1 LYKSI
6 LFVFVWTIC
15 VSVLSALPNIIL
27 TEVLNIE
34 LNPWAM
40 AEVYSTSLLL
50 LGFIAHKFLSKPK
63 KTVPI
68 EVDPEMIKTERKYTK
83 LIAKS
88 MSASAWVGG
97 AILMT
102 ITIAHIATSGLT
114 LLPSSIDPNSIIQFL
129 SITTLITV
137 PALT

>member
-1 LYKSI
+1 MHKSI
-6 LFVFVWTIC
+6 IFVFVWMIC
-15 VSVLSALPNIIL
+15 VSVLSAVPNIIL
-27 TEVLNIE
+27 TEVLNIK

-50 LGFIAHKFLSKPK
+50 LGFLVHKFLSKSK
-63 KTVPI
+63 KTTPI
-68 EVDPEMIKTERKYTK
+68 EIDEEMIKTERKYTK

-88 MSASAWVGG
+88 MSASAWAGG

-114 LLPSSIDPNSIIQFL
+114 FLPSSIDPNSIIQFL

>member
-1 LYKSI
+1 M
-6 LFVFVWTIC
+6 IC

-27 TEVLNIE
+27 TEVLNIK

-50 LGFIAHKFLSKPK
+50 LGFIVHKFLSKSK
-63 KTVPI
+63 KATPI
-68 EVDPEMIKTERKYTK
+68 EIDEEMIKTERKYTK

-88 MSASAWVGG
+88 MSASAWIGG

-114 LLPSSIDPNSIIQFL
+114 FLPSSIDPNSIIQFL

>member
-1 LYKSI
+1 M
-6 LFVFVWTIC
+6 IC
-15 VSVLSALPNIIL
+15 VSVLSALPNIVL

-50 LGFIAHKFLSKPK
+50 LGFTVRKFLSKQ
-63 KTVPI
+63 KTTI
-68 EVDPEMIKTERKYTK
+68 EADEEMLKTERKYTK
-83 LIAKS
+83 LIVKS
-88 MSASAWVGG
+88 MSASAWTGG

-102 ITIAHIATSGLT
+102 ITIAHIATSGLIFF
-114 LLPSSIDPNSIIQFL
+114 PSSIDPNSLVQFL
-129 SITTLITV
+129 SITTLIAV

>member
-1 LYKSI
+1 M
-6 LFVFVWTIC
+6 IC
-15 VSVLSALPNIIL
+15 VSVLSALPNLIL
-27 TEVLNIE
+27 TEVLNIK

-50 LGFIAHKFLSKPK
+50 LGFITQKFLSKPK
-63 KTVPI
+63 KTLPI
-68 EVDPEMIKTERKYTK
+68 EIDAETIKTERKYTK

-88 MSASAWVGG
+88 MSASAWTGG

-114 LLPSSIDPNSIIQFL
+114 FLPSSIDPNSIIQFL

-137 PALT
+137 PALA

>member
-1 LYKSI
+1 M
-6 LFVFVWTIC
+6 IC

-27 TEVLNIE
+27 TEVLNIK

-50 LGFIAHKFLSKPK
+50 LGFITHKFLSKPK
-63 KTVPI
+63 KMIPI
-68 EVDPEMIKTERKYTK
+68 EIDAEMIKTERKYTK

-88 MSASAWVGG
+88 MSGSAWIGG

-114 LLPSSIDPNSIIQFL
+114 FLPSSIDPNSIIQFL

-137 PALT
+137 PTLT

>member
-1 LYKSI
+1 M
-6 LFVFVWTIC
+6 IC

-34 LNPWAM
+34 LNKWAM
-40 AEVYSTSLLL
+40 AEVYSISLLL

-63 KTVPI
+63 NNTPTQI
-68 EVDPEMIKTERKYTK
+68 DEEIITIERKYTK

-97 AILMT
+97 TILMT

-114 LLPSSIDPNSIIQFL
+114 FLPSSIDANSIIQFF

>member
-1 LYKSI
+1 M
-6 LFVFVWTIC
+6 IC

-27 TEVLNIE
+27 TEVLNIT

-50 LGFIAHKFLSKPK
+50 LGFISHKFLSKPK
-63 KTVPI
+63 KRI
-68 EVDPEMIKTERKYTK
+68 PEELDEEIIKTERKYTK

-88 MSASAWVGG
+88 MSASAWTGG
-97 AILMT
+97 AVLMT
-102 ITIAHIATSGLT
+102 ITIAHIAISGLIFF
-114 LLPSSIDPNSIIQFL
+114 PSSIDPNSIIQFL
-129 SITTLITV
+129 SITTLIAV

>member
-1 LYKSI
+1 MYKSI

-15 VSVLSALPNIIL
+15 VSVLSALSNIIL

>member
-1 LYKSI
+1 MYKSI

-114 LLPSSIDPNSIIQFL
+114 LLPSSVDPNSIIQFL

>member
-1 LYKSI
+1 M
-6 LFVFVWTIC
+6 IC

-50 LGFIAHKFLSKPK
+50 LGFIFHKFLSKPK
-63 KTVPI
+63 KRIPKELDEEI
-68 EVDPEMIKTERKYTK
+68 IKTERKYTK

-88 MSASAWVGG
+88 MSASAWIGG

-102 ITIAHIATSGLT
+102 ITIAHIAISGLIFF
-114 LLPSSIDPNSIIQFL
+114 PSSIDPNSIIQFL
-129 SITTLITV
+129 SITTLIAV

>member
-1 LYKSI
+1 MYKSI

>member
-1 LYKSI
+1 M
-6 LFVFVWTIC
+6 IC
-15 VSVLSALPNIIL
+15 VAVLSVLPNIIL
-27 TEVLNIE
+27 TEVLNIT

-50 LGFIAHKFLSKPK
+50 LGFIFHKFLSQPK
-63 KTVPI
+63 KRI
-68 EVDPEMIKTERKYTK
+68 SKELDQEIIKRERKYTK

-88 MSASAWVGG
+88 MSASAWTGG
-97 AILMT
+97 AVLMT
-102 ITIAHIATSGLT
+102 ITIAHIAISGLIFF
-114 LLPSSIDPNSIIQFL
+114 PSSIDPNSIIQFL

>member
-1 LYKSI
+1 
-6 LFVFVWTIC
+6 
-15 VSVLSALPNIIL
+15 VLSALPNIIL

>member
-1 LYKSI
+1 M
-6 LFVFVWTIC
+6 IC

-68 EVDPEMIKTERKYTK
+68 EIDAEMIKTERKYTK

-114 LLPSSIDPNSIIQFL
+114 FLPSSIDPNSIIQFL

>member
-1 LYKSI
+1 M
-6 LFVFVWTIC
+6 IC

-27 TEVLNIE
+27 TEVLNIK

-63 KTVPI
+63 KMIPI
-68 EVDPEMIKTERKYTK
+68 EIDSEMIKTERKYTK

-88 MSASAWVGG
+88 MSASAWIGG

-114 LLPSSIDPNSIIQFL
+114 FLPSSIDPNSIIQFL